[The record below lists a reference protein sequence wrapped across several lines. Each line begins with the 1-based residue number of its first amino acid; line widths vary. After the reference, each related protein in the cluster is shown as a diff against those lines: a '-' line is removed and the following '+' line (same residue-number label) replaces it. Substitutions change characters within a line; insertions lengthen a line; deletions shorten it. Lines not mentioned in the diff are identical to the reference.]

1 MTGAR
6 DADVL
11 QRLTAVE
18 AKLEDVEE
26 LKEDV
31 RTIRD
36 WVEQQKGASKV
47 RNGIRY
53 TLSGMAGTV
62 LGWLTKGF
70 SGGA

>member
-1 MTGAR
+1 MTGSR
-6 DADVL
+6 DAEVL
-11 QRLTAVE
+11 QRLSVVE
-18 AKLEDVEE
+18 AKLDDVDE

-47 RNGIRY
+47 RSGIRY

-62 LGWLTKGF
+62 LGWFAKGF
-70 SGGA
+70 SGGP